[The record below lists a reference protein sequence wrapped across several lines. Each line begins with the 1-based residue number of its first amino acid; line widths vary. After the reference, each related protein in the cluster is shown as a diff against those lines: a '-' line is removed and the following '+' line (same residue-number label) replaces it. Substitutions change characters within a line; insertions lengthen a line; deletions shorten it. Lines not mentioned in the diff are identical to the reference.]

1 MIKCMADLFSFVV
14 GHSRQQIKTNTL
26 GDPGVFFL
34 LGKKFENITKTVD
47 IYDTRWY
54 YILVRR
60 YMDMTK
66 AKAEKHLRYA
76 KEDLEFW
83 RGAYVDACRDNNRIM
98 DVQGLYLAG
107 NYRTLR
113 EAKKAEAIAEINEA
127 KRRIAKAQR
136 IAL

>member
-1 MIKCMADLFSFVV
+1 MIKCMADLFSFVLW
-14 GHSRQQIKTNTL
+14 HPRQQIKENTL

-34 LGKKFENITKTVD
+34 LRKFFENVIKTVD
-47 IYDTRWY
+47 IYGTKWY

-83 RGAYVDACRDNNRIM
+83 RGAYVNACRDNNRIM
-98 DVQGLYLAG
+98 DIQGLYLAG
-107 NYRTLR
+107 DYRTLR

>member
-1 MIKCMADLFSFVV
+1 
-14 GHSRQQIKTNTL
+14 
-26 GDPGVFFL
+26 
-34 LGKKFENITKTVD
+34 
-47 IYDTRWY
+47 
-54 YILVRR
+54 
-60 YMDMTK
+60 MTK